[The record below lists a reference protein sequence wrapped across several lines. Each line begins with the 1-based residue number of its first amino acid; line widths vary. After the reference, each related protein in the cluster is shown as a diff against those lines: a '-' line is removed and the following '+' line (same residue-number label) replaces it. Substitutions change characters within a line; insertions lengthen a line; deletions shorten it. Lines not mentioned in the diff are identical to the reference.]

1 LLVLL
6 FGHKRRRPENSGAQ
20 YEVADFGPESEV
32 ESIAMAA
39 KVKFF
44 FFFLPFFR
52 RKKKALCYC
61 FLEVIEETG
70 RDGRRG
76 RVGFEAVVVVL
87 CFMLCLWVYR
97 MVGGG

>member
-32 ESIAMAA
+32 ESIDMAA
-39 KVKFF
+39 KVEFF
-44 FFFLPFFR
+44 FFCLFLEE
-52 RKKKALCYC
+52 KIKALCYC
-61 FLEVIEETG
+61 LLEVIEKTG
-70 RDGRRG
+70 RDETRG

>member
-1 LLVLL
+1 MLL
-6 FGHKRRRPENSGAQ
+6 FAGSDRG
-20 YEVADFGPESEV
+20 DG
-32 ESIAMAA
+32 
-39 KVKFF
+39 
-44 FFFLPFFR
+44 
-52 RKKKALCYC
+52 
-61 FLEVIEETG
+61 TG